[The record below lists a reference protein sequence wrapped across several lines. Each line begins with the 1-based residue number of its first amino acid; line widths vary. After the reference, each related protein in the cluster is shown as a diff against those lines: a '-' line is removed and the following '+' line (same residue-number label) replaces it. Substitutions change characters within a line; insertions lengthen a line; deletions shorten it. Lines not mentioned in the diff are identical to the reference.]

1 MDEELEG
8 FTKDVLDPGTSGK
21 NVGGEAGGTGTFE
34 MTVNHSKLLIL
45 ISKYAQVA
53 LSADDQE
60 TWLRQLSLHVLI
72 YEGAVID
79 MSHFRYEQSRHL
91 LVLNLDAI
99 LTSTFADRDCGRTA

>member
-21 NVGGEAGGTGTFE
+21 AVGGDATGTFE

-72 YEGAVID
+72 YEG
-79 MSHFRYEQSRHL
+79 E
-91 LVLNLDAI
+91 AI
-99 LTSTFADRDCGRTA
+99 SMTDSTHGGGRTATNACASATLSISPSHPSRSANEA